1 MACSLMQHQRH
12 AAGQMR
18 ISSIRTSR
26 TICRPI
32 CAKQKQ
38 SKQPGVKVNKRG
50 KVSSRPGPGSK
61 SMEEAQQLLA
71 QQQQGMSPADVTAQL
86 EQQQQRPQAQQPQ
99 QPAAAAAA
107 PPPPQQQAGRQAVA
121 ETPQVVVDRM
131 FKRVLTFAG
140 LPVLLGVVLF
150 PVFWYLKV
158 VQKLEYPLWVVYVTQ
173 ATMFGGGLLG
183 ITYGILSTSW
193 DPRREGTALGWQ
205 EIKANLP
212 ILLNR
217 NKDQQ
222 Q

>member
-1 MACSLMQHQRH
+1 MQIQRL
-12 AAGQMR
+12 AVGQR
-18 ISSIRTSR
+18 PTISSRASR
-26 TICRPI
+26 TICRPL

-38 SKQPGVKVNKRG
+38 NKVNKRG
-50 KVSSRPGPGSK
+50 KVSSRPGPGSQ
-61 SMEEAQQLLA
+61 SSEEAQQLLV
-71 QQQQGMSPADVTAQL
+71 QQQQGVSPAEVTAQL
-86 EQQQQRPQAQQPQ
+86 EQQKQQQQPQLQPPQ

-107 PPPPQQQAGRQAVA
+107 PQQAGRQAIT

-140 LPVLLGVVLF
+140 APVALGMVLF

-173 ATMFGGGLLG
+173 AAMFGGGLLG

-193 DPRREGTALGWQ
+193 DPRREGSALGWQ
-205 EIKANLP
+205 ELKANLP
-212 ILLNR
+212 ILLSK
-217 NKDQQ
+217 NKEQQ